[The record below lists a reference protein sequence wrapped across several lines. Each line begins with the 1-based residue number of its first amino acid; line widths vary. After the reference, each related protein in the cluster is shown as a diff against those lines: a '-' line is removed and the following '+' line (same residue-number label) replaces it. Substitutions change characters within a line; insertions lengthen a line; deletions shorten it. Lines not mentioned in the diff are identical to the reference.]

1 MDVNLVS
8 SVYVLALET
17 LNRMQAKKCVD
28 CARAVLFFIIFCC
41 ECILVITLHDCYAIN
56 LGSYSFQF

>member
-17 LNRMQAKKCVD
+17 LYMYIQAKECVD
-28 CARAVLFFIIFCC
+28 LCKGCVII
-41 ECILVITLHDCYAIN
+41 
-56 LGSYSFQF
+56 